1 MGVFELAGTWSLQ
14 LEDGPH
20 QVQADIKSGF
30 LSAHLTITWD
40 GRVLC
45 NVPVFLVIGEMRRFE
60 QNGHSFV
67 LGHRGYGM
75 LGQFVLSMDG
85 RELGASPETGA
96 SGPRQLAAAAVQ
108 YVKGMSSPSEASV
121 PTPQPSPCVPVA
133 PIQFVKELSCTES
146 DEVVG
151 EEEYPLDNRFGSS
164 PFSTDRQVSKETTNE
179 LSVDVT
185 AGVTGTLNLQIVTA
199 IKADVA
205 AHISRQ
211 TGYKIGEKVT
221 ESQTL
226 HFTVAANQSVLY
238 QVVWKRKVRSGEHL
252 YLANGAPLT
261 VPYRVNYGL
270 SCQVRTL
277 ELPKPA

>member
-1 MGVFELAGTWSLQ
+1 MGMFELAGAWSLE
-14 LEDGPH
+14 LEDGTH
-20 QVQADIKSGF
+20 QVQAEIKSGF
-30 LSAHLTITWD
+30 LTAHLTITWD
-40 GRVLC
+40 GQVLC
-45 NVPVFLVIGEMRRFE
+45 HVPIYLVIGELRRFE
-60 QNGHSFV
+60 QNGHAFI

-85 RELGASPETGA
+85 RELGASPETGVSSPLKMA
-96 SGPRQLAAAAVQ
+96 ENAVQ
-108 YVKGMSSPSEASV
+108 YVKGVGAASV
-121 PTPQPSPCVPVA
+121 GAAPSLQPSPAAPVA

-179 LSVDVT
+179 LSVEVT
-185 AGVTGTLNLQIVTA
+185 TGLTGTLNLQLMSA

-205 AHISRQ
+205 AHVTRQ
-211 TGYKIGEKVT
+211 TGCKIGEKVT

-226 HFTVAANQSVLY
+226 HFTVAANQAVLY

-252 YLANGAPLT
+252 YLANGAQLT

-270 SCQVRTL
+270 SCQVRTV